1 MTHEI
6 LVAGIKTLEG
16 LFAVGIIG
24 SVVLILL
31 TSIEDFKE
39 VFHRDAN
46 DEPETLAD

>member
-6 LVAGIKTLEG
+6 IVAGIKILEG
-16 LFAVGIIG
+16 LFAVGLIG

-39 VFHRDAN
+39 FVHRDAN
-46 DEPETLAD
+46 DEREALAD